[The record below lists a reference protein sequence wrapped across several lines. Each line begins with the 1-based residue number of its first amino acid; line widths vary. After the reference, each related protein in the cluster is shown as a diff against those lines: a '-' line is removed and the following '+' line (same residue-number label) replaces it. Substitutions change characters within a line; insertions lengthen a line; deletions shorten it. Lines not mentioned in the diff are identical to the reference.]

1 MTKRISIIFLL
12 LCISP
17 FSINT
22 SYAGETKALHSIDTK
37 SPRDT
42 LNSFID
48 SIVEAYQTSISI
60 QNSYMK
66 SDRLYLTS
74 EEEKKLDAQKIQISN
89 AKRTLN
95 LSETS
100 DALAQKVALDKV
112 LELAEILARIDIP
125 PNDEIPDE
133 KEMAKVE
140 FKNWTIPGT
149 EITLVRVDKGTRAG
163 EYLFST
169 ETVENLS
176 TFYQRVKHE
185 SYKTAAIAGIYNSY
199 HYGTNGLRAVIPY
212 RWTLNLPDALTY
224 ILMDQPIWRWIGI
237 FIVFFFTIATIA
249 YIHGITK
256 RWRDKK
262 TGDEYK
268 IRKHWTKLVW
278 PTCLLIFIPFVIG
291 ILEHNLR
298 VSELMFATFTILL
311 WTIFTLSGAWVV
323 WSGGNLIAEAIVQ
336 SRQLFSGSI
345 DSQLIRLALR
355 LTSFLFAIGIL
366 IVGAQRLGI
375 PAYSI
380 LTGLGVG
387 GITIAF
393 AAKDSVANL
402 IGSLVIMFEKP
413 FRVGHWIKAGDAE
426 GVIESVG
433 FRSTRIRT
441 FHNSVLSVPS
451 DMLANTIVDNMGM
464 RQFRRTRNIFYI
476 KFNTSPQK
484 IENFIAEIKNIVN
497 NGKFTS
503 SENIQIAFKGFA
515 SHGLEILV
523 NFFLEVPDLATELIE
538 RQKIMMSILKLAEQ
552 MEIEF
557 AQPLNPTASV

>member
-1 MTKRISIIFLL
+1 MTKKISILFLL
-12 LCISP
+12 LCIAP
-17 FSINT
+17 YSITT
-22 SYAGETKALHSIDTK
+22 SFAVESEALHSIDTK

-42 LNSFID
+42 LKSFVD
-48 SIVEAYQTSISI
+48 SIIQAYQTSMSI
-60 QNSYMK
+60 QETYMK

-74 EEEKKLDAQKIQISN
+74 EEEKKLDAQLIQISN

-95 LSETS
+95 LSETPS
-100 DALAQKVALDKV
+100 ALAQKIAIDKV
-112 LELAEILARIDIP
+112 LELAEILARIDVPPIDKIP
-125 PNDEIPDE
+125 GE
-133 KEMAKVE
+133 KEMEKVE

-149 EITLVRVDKGTRAG
+149 EITLTRVNKGTRAG

-169 ETVENLS
+169 ETVDNLS
-176 TFYQRVKHE
+176 VFYERIKHE
-185 SYKTAAIAGIYNSY
+185 PYKTAAIAGIYNSY
-199 HYGTNGLRAVIPY
+199 HYGTDGLRALIPY
-212 RWTLNLPDALTY
+212 RWTLNLPETLTY
-224 ILMDQPIWRWIGI
+224 TVLDQPIWRWIGI
-237 FIVFFFTIATIA
+237 FLVFFFTIMVIA
-249 YIHGITK
+249 IIHNIAK
-256 RWRDKK
+256 RWRNKK
-262 TGDEYK
+262 TGNEYE

-278 PTCLLIFIPFVIG
+278 PTCLLIFIPFVIS
-291 ILEHNLR
+291 IFEFNLR
-298 VSELMFATFTILL
+298 VSEIMFATFTIIL

-323 WSGGNLIAEAIVQ
+323 WSGGNLIAESIVQ
-336 SRQLFSGSI
+336 ARQLFTGSI

-355 LTSFLFAIGIL
+355 LSSFLLAIGIL

-413 FRVGHWIKAGDAE
+413 FKVGHWVKAGDAE

-451 DMLANTIVDNMGM
+451 DMLANTMVDNMGM
-464 RQFRRTRNIFYI
+464 RHFRRTRNTFYV
-476 KFNTSPQK
+476 KFNTNPQK
-484 IENFIAEIKNIVN
+484 IEDFIVEIKNIVSK
-497 NGKFTS
+497 GKFTS
-503 SENIQIAFKGFA
+503 SENVQIAFKGFA

-523 NFFLEVPDLATELIE
+523 SFFLEVPDLAAELVE

-552 MEIEF
+552 MEIKF
-557 AQPLNPTASV
+557 AQPLIPLA